1 MTTEQVGGF
10 AMHRSV
16 AAVLGSL
23 VFFETGHLLFKVKK
37 LRAEPQEPL
46 PEPTG
51 CPTD

>member
-1 MTTEQVGGF
+1 
-10 AMHRSV
+10 MHRSL
-16 AAVLGSL
+16 AAGLSSL
-23 VFFETGHLLFKVKK
+23 VVLETGHLLFKVKK